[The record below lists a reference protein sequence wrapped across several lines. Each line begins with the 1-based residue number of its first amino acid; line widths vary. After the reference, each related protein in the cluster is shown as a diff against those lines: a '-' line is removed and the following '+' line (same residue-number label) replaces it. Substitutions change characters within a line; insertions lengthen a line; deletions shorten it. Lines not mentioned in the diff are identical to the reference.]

1 MQPFDRPQQHRTEV
15 AAAATAAET
24 DPASLAAAPVLAPTR
39 RRGRTLG
46 SPASVAPGP
55 GSPAAAAST
64 STPSTSA
71 PSGGPPRGR
80 GRAAAAPSRTLAGPT
95 CDRCRR
101 EIPLPSIEG
110 VRIGEP
116 DDVAAL
122 LVPLIGGADREHCLA
137 LQLDTKHRVLATTT
151 VSIGSLDHTFMTP
164 LGIFRDALL
173 ANAAAVVLAHNHPS
187 GDPEPSR
194 DDERVTRRL
203 VEAGRIMGVEVLD
216 HLVVGGGT
224 WVSLAR
230 RGIV

>member
-1 MQPFDRPQQHRTEV
+1 MT
-15 AAAATAAET
+15 
-24 DPASLAAAPVLAPTR
+24 SR
-39 RRGRTLG
+39 RL
-46 SPASVAPGP
+46 
-55 GSPAAAAST
+55 
-64 STPSTSA
+64 
-71 PSGGPPRGR
+71 
-80 GRAAAAPSRTLAGPT
+80 AAPS

-101 EIPLPSIEG
+101 EIPLPG
-110 VRIGEP
+110 VDGRKVGEP
-116 DDVAAL
+116 DDVASL
-122 LVPLIGGADREHCLA
+122 VVPLIGGADREHCLA
-137 LQLDTKHRVLATTT
+137 LLLDTKHRVLTTTT

-203 VEAGRIMGVEVLD
+203 VEAGRLVGVEVLD

-230 RGIV
+230 RGLV

>member
-1 MQPFDRPQQHRTEV
+1 MPPPDR
-15 AAAATAAET
+15 
-24 DPASLAAAPVLAPTR
+24 
-39 RRGRTLG
+39 
-46 SPASVAPGP
+46 SPPRQEPGP
-55 GSPAAAAST
+55 GPGPGPARPTAARPPLAPPAGRVTGSVDPGRPLAV
-64 STPSTSA
+64 PS
-71 PSGGPPRGR
+71 
-80 GRAAAAPSRTLAGPT
+80 

-101 EIPLPSIEG
+101 QISLPG
-110 VRIGEP
+110 VDGRKVGEP

-137 LQLDTKHRVLATTT
+137 LLLDTKHRVLTTTT

-194 DDERVTRRL
+194 DDERVTKRL
-203 VEAGRIMGVEVLD
+203 VEAGRLVGVEVLD
-216 HLVVGGGT
+216 HLVVGGGA

-230 RGIV
+230 RGMV